1 MTTPKEIGKVFREAR
16 SKRGMSL
23 EDVSDNTR
31 IHMKVL
37 TDIENGVLDRLGKL
51 YMKSFLKKY
60 SSFLGL
66 DESDILRKF
75 DSVTGGMPTRDF
87 SMTPEGAEEKEP
99 SFTFTFSKEKA
110 QKALAVAAACA
121 ALFLL
126 FTVFG
131 MIRSK
136 MAQVGQRR
144 REAAASRVQET
155 GTPAVARVETR
166 APAQPRA
173 EETPS
178 PRKGFMGLANFAAT
192 SPKEGGEVVLTL
204 KARGEVWIKV
214 TREGD
219 TLFAGIMERGNSETW
234 KARGV
239 LNVWTG
245 KAEMLDFRVNTYEI
259 GKIASGVVKN
269 IQVSDEGIR
278 IGDNWVTRFD

>member
-16 SKRGMSL
+16 AKRGMSL

-51 YMKSFLKKY
+51 YMKGFLKKY

-75 DSVTGGMPTRDF
+75 DSVTGGMPVRDF

-99 SFTFTFSKEKA
+99 AFTFTFSREKA
-110 QKALAVAAACA
+110 QKALVVAAACV

-126 FTVFG
+126 FAVAG
-131 MIRSK
+131 MIKSK
-136 MAQVGQRR
+136 MVRAGQRR
-144 REAAASRVQET
+144 REAAAARARET
-155 GTPAVARVETR
+155 KTPAVARVETR
-166 APAQPRA
+166 APVQPRV

-192 SPKEGGEVVLTL
+192 PPRERDEVVLTL

-219 TLFAGIMERGNSETW
+219 TLFAGIMEKGNSETW
-234 KARGV
+234 KAKGV

-269 IQVSDEGIR
+269 IQVSGEGIR

>member
-16 SKRGMSL
+16 VKRGLSI

-31 IHMKVL
+31 IHEKVL
-37 TDIENGVLDRLGKL
+37 TDIENGVLDRLGTL
-51 YMKSFLKKY
+51 YVKSFLKKY

-66 DESDILRKF
+66 DESDILRKY
-75 DSVTGGMPTRDF
+75 DAVSGGMPARDF

-99 SFTFTFSKEKA
+99 AFTFTFSGEKV
-110 QKALAVAAACA
+110 QKALVVVAACV
-121 ALFLL
+121 ALILL
-126 FTVFG
+126 FALVG
-131 MIRSK
+131 VMKSK
-136 MAQVGQRR
+136 MIQGRQRR
-144 REAAASRVQET
+144 KEI
-155 GTPAVARVETR
+155 AVARAQEAKTATVTR
-166 APAQPRA
+166 AEPQTPVQARV
-173 EETPS
+173 EETPVQ
-178 PRKGFMGLANFAAT
+178 RKGFMGFAAAP
-192 SPKEGGEVVLTL
+192 PKEGDEVVLTL

-219 TLFAGIMERGNSETW
+219 TLFAGIMEKGDSETW
-234 KARGV
+234 RAKGT

-269 IQVSDEGIR
+269 IQVSGEGVK